1 MDERASTPL
10 VCSGMGKFSF
20 WAAVSA
26 LCLMGIAT
34 GAAGA
39 QATDEEVWR
48 QFLGWLAKAPP
59 SDNPRT
65 LLAGYRKH
73 LLDGGLAAAAAD
85 HQIGSITALMRTR
98 QDGWQVIFNNIYSS
112 STTGF
117 STRPNALLMSAIEGR
132 PAGRALDA
140 GMGQGRN
147 SVFLALKGWTVTGFD
162 VSDAG
167 LAIARKNAEKAGV
180 QITAVQKSEQEFDYG
195 VDQWDL
201 MVFTYV
207 PFRVENAEY
216 VQRLQRALR
225 PGGLVVIESF
235 ASDTGSAGRRPVDID
250 PAALR
255 RAFGGFLIEKLDD
268 VTDSPDWTT
277 EKVRLVRMIAQKQR

>member
-1 MDERASTPL
+1 
-10 VCSGMGKFSF
+10 MGKFSF

-26 LCLMGIAT
+26 LCLLGFAT
-34 GAAGA
+34 GASGA
-39 QATDEEVWR
+39 QTSDEEVWR

-59 SDNPRT
+59 SDNPKT
-65 LLAGYRKH
+65 LLGGYRKH
-73 LLDGGLAAAAAD
+73 LIDGGVEVAAAD
-85 HQIGSITALMRTR
+85 RQISSITALMRTR

-112 STTGF
+112 ASTGF

-132 PAGRALDA
+132 AAGRALDA

-180 QITAVQKSEQEFDYG
+180 RITAVQKSEQDFDYG
-195 VDQWDL
+195 VNQWDL

-207 PFRVENAEY
+207 PFRVESAEY

-225 PGGLVVIESF
+225 PGGLVVVESF

-250 PAALR
+250 PVALR
-255 RAFGGFLIEKLDD
+255 KAFEGFRIEKLED

-277 EKVRLVRMIAQKQR
+277 DKVRLVRMVAEKKR

>member
-1 MDERASTPL
+1 
-10 VCSGMGKFSF
+10 MGKFSF

-26 LCLMGIAT
+26 LCLLGL
-34 GAAGA
+34 AAGA
-39 QATDEEVWR
+39 SGAQMPDEEVWQ

-65 LLAGYRKH
+65 LLAEYRKH
-73 LLDGGLAAAAAD
+73 LIAGGTDEPAAVR
-85 HQIGSITALMRTR
+85 QINTITALMRTR

-112 STTGF
+112 AGTGF

-180 QITAVQKSEQEFDYG
+180 QITAVQKSEKEFDYG
-195 VDQWDL
+195 VAQWDL

-207 PFRVENAEY
+207 PFAVENADY
-216 VQRLQRALR
+216 VQRLKSALR

-250 PAALR
+250 PVALR
-255 RAFGGFLIEKLDD
+255 KAFEGFRIEKLDD
-268 VTDSPDWTT
+268 VTDAPDWTT
-277 EKVRLVRMIAQKQR
+277 DKVRLVRMIAEKKR

>member
-1 MDERASTPL
+1 M
-10 VCSGMGKFSF
+10 
-20 WAAVSA
+20 W
-26 LCLMGIAT
+26 
-34 GAAGA
+34 
-39 QATDEEVWR
+39 Q
-48 QFLGWLAKAPP
+48 QFLGWLAKAAP

-65 LLAGYRKH
+65 LLLEYRKQ
-73 LLDGGLAAAAAD
+73 LIADGVEAEDAGRRVAT
-85 HQIGSITALMRTR
+85 ITSLMKTR

-112 STTGF
+112 ASTGF

-132 PAGRALDA
+132 PTGRALDA

-162 VSDAG
+162 VSDTG

-180 QITAVQKSEQEFDYG
+180 QLTAIQKSEKEFDYG
-195 VDQWDL
+195 VAEWDL

-207 PFRVENAEY
+207 PFAVENAEY
-216 VQRLQRALR
+216 VQRLRRALR

-235 ASDTGSAGRRPVDID
+235 ASEAGSAGRRPVDID

-255 RAFGGFLIEKLDD
+255 RAFEGFRIEKLED
-268 VTDSPDWTT
+268 VLGSPDWTT
-277 EKVRLVRMIAQKQR
+277 DKVRLVRMIAEKKR